1 MQGELKPRATFVEI
15 ERELRL
21 KLQQFGCVFHEVKKK
36 KKRKKKGRKGR
47 SEKGQK
53 FQHAALN
60 NSAPLSV
67 PTSVRGFHLMSP
79 MPDTSESPVASAPER
94 GGNQCNKC
102 LESLDHLWA
111 AVEQER
117 RRDGHEAA
125 AVGRSLVGRSGG
137 WRFCKP
143 LHQLLHNGE
152 SQGNVLS
159 TVLYGEALDGL
170 PK

>member
-1 MQGELKPRATFVEI
+1 
-15 ERELRL
+15 
-21 KLQQFGCVFHEVKKK
+21 
-36 KKRKKKGRKGR
+36 
-47 SEKGQK
+47 
-53 FQHAALN
+53 
-60 NSAPLSV
+60 
-67 PTSVRGFHLMSP
+67 

-117 RRDGHEAA
+117 RRHTHEAA
-125 AVGRSLVGRSGG
+125 AVGRSFVDSSGA

-143 LHQLLHNGE
+143 LHQLLHNRE

-159 TVLYGEALDGL
+159 AVLYREAFDGL
-170 PK
+170 SKYRVVFMTKYHFMKIIIFFI